1 MSYWS
6 ENPEKYS
13 EICNTA
19 IARKLASYHPASLSP
34 SELELDLCA
43 IVEEMQHDAKA
54 RGVRDML
61 LLWANAEIIEEE
73 QDYWAA
79 KTDEAMIREER

>member
-19 IARKLASYHPASLSP
+19 IARKLASYHPASPSP

-43 IVEEMQHDAKA
+43 IVAEMEHDAKA
-54 RGVRDML
+54 RAVRDML
-61 LLWANAEIIEEE
+61 LSWAHAEIAAEE
-73 QDYWAA
+73 QDFWGSKAG
-79 KTDEAMIREER
+79 